1 MKADIIHISGF
12 DTYNTHDS
20 GNYIVFNFLRQ
31 LKEYDSKMILC
42 MNKQKTHDK
51 DTFYI
56 PKNKVYE
63 SIKECKIL
71 IIHDEL
77 FSIKEI
83 EKFYKKLNC
92 NIVMITQTHYHLI
105 TSECIGNNAHP
116 ELNDKEANDHNDF
129 FISQKRKIIKNLPIS
144 LVHGSSYTGRIT
156 KKYNM
161 FDNMT
166 LIPLPDDVPFCKS
179 SKEKTRKFLRLPLD
193 KKIIFW
199 GTSHPKT
206 KRKGK
211 FLFDQCLDFL
221 WDSLDNKQREDII
234 ILNVGPPAGKFGIN
248 SAFSVLPTGYIKT
261 RKEMS
266 VYYRASDIS
275 VCTTIADAGPM
286 MISESMCNET
296 PVIAF
301 DRSISCD
308 LCDDGKTGYLVKDLN
323 TENMAKSI
331 YNSLYVD
338 DLTEMSKK
346 SREKYLT
353 FHDKGVILSRW
364 NNLFSELME
373 KE

>member
-12 DTYNTHDS
+12 DTYDTHDS
-20 GNYIVFNFLRQ
+20 GNYIVFSFLRQ
-31 LKEYDSKMILC
+31 LKQYDSKMILC
-42 MNKQKTHDK
+42 LNKKKTHDK

-71 IIHDEL
+71 IIHDAL

-105 TSECIGNNAHP
+105 TSECVGNDAHP
-116 ELNDKEANDHNDF
+116 ELNDKDTNDYNER
-129 FISQKRKIIKNLPIS
+129 FISEKRKIIKNLPIT
-144 LVHGSSYTGRIT
+144 LVHGSSYTGLTT
-156 KKYNM
+156 KKYDM

-166 LIPLPDDVPFCKS
+166 LIPLPDDIPFCKS
-179 SKEKTRKFLRLPLD
+179 SKEKTRKYLRLPLN

-199 GTSHPKT
+199 GTAHPKT

-221 WDSLDNKQREDII
+221 WDSLDNKQREEII
-234 ILNVGPPAGKFGIN
+234 ILNVGPTAGKFGIN
-248 SAFSVLPTGYIKT
+248 SAFNTLHTGYVKT

-266 VYYRASDIS
+266 VYYRTSDIS
-275 VCTTIADAGPM
+275 ACTTIADAGPM
-286 MISESMCNET
+286 MISESMCNKT
-296 PVIAF
+296 PVVAF

-308 LCDDGKTGYLVKDLN
+308 LCVDGETGYLVKNLDSKSMSESIKQILFFSDL
-323 TENMAKSI
+323 EAI
-331 YNSLYVD
+331 
-338 DLTEMSKK
+338 SKK
-346 SREKYLT
+346 SRQKYLS
-353 FHDKGVILSRW
+353 FHGKEIVLEKWKD
-364 NNLFSELME
+364 LFKSIIGR
-373 KE
+373 